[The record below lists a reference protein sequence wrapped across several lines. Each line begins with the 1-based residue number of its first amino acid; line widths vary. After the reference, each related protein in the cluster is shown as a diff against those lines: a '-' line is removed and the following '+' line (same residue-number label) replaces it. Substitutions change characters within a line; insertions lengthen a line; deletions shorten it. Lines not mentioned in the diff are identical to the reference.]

1 MLIWPGSVS
10 QLEVCTSKVRR
21 GNVSP
26 LEIDTIRYD
35 DKLSMFQLSRSNSQ
49 RITSKAGW
57 YLLSIISSSPPP
69 IGKQERHSSNEPSSG
84 CWLVSLAWLKPVV
97 TPINWEASR
106 TAQVR
111 QPGQRTCRSSSDHVL
126 CHDRRRMWR
135 SIVFTEISITTHRQN

>member
-57 YLLSIISSSPPP
+57 YLLSIISSPPSPLESKKG
-69 IGKQERHSSNEPSSG
+69 IQAMSRLAAADWCHWLDSS
-84 CWLVSLAWLKPVV
+84 
-97 TPINWEASR
+97 
-106 TAQVR
+106 Q
-111 QPGQRTCRSSSDHVL
+111 
-126 CHDRRRMWR
+126 
-135 SIVFTEISITTHRQN
+135 